1 MNQPRTG
8 QPTMSEITRL
18 LALARDGDEQPLE
31 RVFAL
36 LYSELHQLAEGRY
49 RDRNQTL
56 TPTVLVH
63 ETFLRLTAN
72 ETLTLQDRR
81 HFFACAARS
90 MRCIV
95 LDHARRRHAERHGG
109 GAAALTL
116 DEQLVD
122 SDQRG
127 TDSDLLSLDQAL
139 HRLDRFDERQRQVV
153 ELHFFAGLT
162 FFEIGEL
169 LECSERT
176 AKREWERARAFLH
189 AELDCGTGVS

>member
-1 MNQPRTG
+1 
-8 QPTMSEITRL
+8 MSEVTRL
-18 LALARDGDEQPLE
+18 LALSRDGDAQSLE
-31 RVFAL
+31 SVFAL

-49 RDRNQTL
+49 RDRNETL

-63 ETFLRLTAN
+63 EAFLRLTAN
-72 ETLTLQDRR
+72 EALTLQDRR

-95 LDHARRRHAERHGG
+95 LDHARRRDAERRGG
-109 GAAALTL
+109 GAAPLTL
-116 DEQLVD
+116 GEHLVD
-122 SDQRG
+122 TNQSG
-127 TDSDLLSLDQAL
+127 MDSDLLSLDQAMD
-139 HRLDRFDERQRQVV
+139 RLDQFDERQRQVV

-189 AELDCGTGVS
+189 AELDSAIDAS

>member
-1 MNQPRTG
+1 
-8 QPTMSEITRL
+8 MSEITQL
-18 LALARDGDEQPLE
+18 LALSRGGDAQPLE
-31 RVFAL
+31 RVFSL
-36 LYSELHQLAEGRY
+36 LYADLRQMAEGRY
-49 RDRNQTL
+49 RDRNETL

-63 ETFLRLTAN
+63 EAFLRLTAN
-72 ETLTLQDRR
+72 QALTLQDRR

-116 DEQLVD
+116 GEHLVD

-127 TDSDLLSLDQAL
+127 TNSDLLSLDQAL
-139 HRLDRFDERQRQVV
+139 HRLDQFDERQRQVV

-189 AELDCGTGVS
+189 AELDCGSGVS